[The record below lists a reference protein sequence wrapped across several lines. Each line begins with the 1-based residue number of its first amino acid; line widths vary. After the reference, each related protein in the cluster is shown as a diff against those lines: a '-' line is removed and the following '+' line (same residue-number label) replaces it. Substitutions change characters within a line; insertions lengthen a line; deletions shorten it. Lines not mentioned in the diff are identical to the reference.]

1 MAAFTAAMKSGW
13 KECPEI
19 PHAQTLA
26 MMQMMDFIRRQ
37 LGISYED
44 IQISQIPNMIEGTS
58 AAQPPVQDM
67 VTAAKPPVQ
76 ETVTVEAESEPEN
89 TPESSAGEEIQE
101 AEFEEVLEEIPA
113 EEKE

>member
-1 MAAFTAAMKSGW
+1 
-13 KECPEI
+13 
-19 PHAQTLA
+19 
-26 MMQMMDFIRRQ
+26 
-37 LGISYED
+37 
-44 IQISQIPNMIEGTS
+44 MIEGTS